1 MDWIKKNYEQA
12 ILIALAIILLAV
24 SVLLIL
30 RVLDFQSVFAGIQGN
45 VPQSKKIDPVEIEPI
60 QQAQA
65 SVAQPSVWN
74 PSTKSQ
80 LFVTERW
87 VLDAGILKALAGGDK
102 PINPPIPND
111 WFQTYDLELLDPD
124 ILTQDADRDGFT
136 NLEEFQG
143 GVGDNTGAKTTDPT
157 KKESHPP
164 YTTKLFLKEY
174 KEIPFLITYKAR
186 PDKDTFQINIPGR
199 RSQLVLIADA
209 IVGGA
214 SGKTFKVLSH
224 ELKSFTKE
232 SGTEVD
238 VSELTIEDQETGKK
252 IILIY
257 NQTVDSPDSYV
268 ILKFLWNDTDI
279 RVAKDEVFKLKPD
292 EETEYKML
300 EFTREQATIEN
311 LKTGEKLII
320 RKLQQ

>member
-60 QQAQA
+60 QQGQA
-65 SVAQPSVWN
+65 RVAQPPAWN
-74 PSTKSQ
+74 PSTKSL

-87 VLDAGILKALAGGDK
+87 VLDAGTLKALAGQGAM
-102 PINPPIPND
+102 INPPIPNE

-143 GVGDNTGAKTTDPT
+143 GVGDNSGAKSTDPT

-164 YTTKLFLKEY
+164 YTTKLFLQEY
-174 KEIPFLITYKAR
+174 KEIEFLITYKAR
-186 PDKDTFQINIPGR
+186 PDEDTFQINIPGR
-199 RSQLVLIADA
+199 RSQFVHIGDV
-209 IVGGA
+209 IVGGPQ
-214 SGKTFKVLSH
+214 GKTFKVLSH
-224 ELKSFTKE
+224 EEKAETAE
-232 SGTEVD
+232 SDTVVD
-238 VSELTIEDQETGKK
+238 VSELTIQDEESGKK
-252 IILIY
+252 IVLIKG
-257 NQTVDSPDSYV
+257 QTVNDPESYV
-268 ILKFLWNDTDI
+268 ILKYLWNDTDL
-279 RVAKDEVFKLKPD
+279 RLSKDQVFTLKPD

-300 EFTREQATIEN
+300 DFTREQATIEN

-320 RKLQQ
+320 RKLPQ